1 VTGVANGWVG
11 GTTPICREFVLEL
24 LRCMVELQL
33 QKARYAVMN
42 FPRRWSERNDV
53 AKVFQARSTRLLQN
67 EAPFFPA
74 AGHARFREV
83 FAAMLR
89 FVGRD
94 GFCKC
99 RLSAG

>member
-1 VTGVANGWVG
+1 VTGAANDWAD

-24 LRCMVELQL
+24 LRCMIELQL
-33 QKARYAVMN
+33 QKARHAAMN

-53 AKVFQARSTRLLQN
+53 AKVLQARSTRLLET
-67 EAPFFPA
+67 EARLFSGR
-74 AGHARFREV
+74 GHVRLV
-83 FAAMLR
+83 FGAMLR